1 MKRLVFV
8 LSITLFLGI
17 TSTLYAETTNEEEVL
32 IETEE
37 ENIEANEK
45 DSIKEPEEDKTEG
58 NVDEQSK
65 EQDVKRELEESE
77 KSLLEKEVSEGEE
90 QTSLQTMQISSSLTA
105 DELYEQAKN
114 ERSATSKVKLF
125 EQGYQQYPNDGRF
138 EQGLQDSVL
147 NLLGWASRKQNNG
160 EYEIAKDRYQTILGT
175 NGVKSD
181 IIELTKKYLE
191 QANALNKIPLQSNLE
206 NKIQQ
211 ETTVS
216 GIFDAYLEAYK
227 WYPYDDQ
234 ILNGFFKSQKALFNW
249 AKNQH
254 DKARYETAESRYNK
268 LLAAPIL
275 NKEIE
280 DQVKQR
286 LADTQSGKRPSDV
299 IYEMVEQERTV
310 TGKVRLNVEGLDF
323 YPDDVRFQRGLQ
335 TSVENLL
342 NWASNKQNN
351 SHFRTAIDRYLFI
364 LEIEGISPELQIKTE
379 KFLQLAENEKFIPK
393 ADDLYDNARK
403 QTTASGLMD
412 SYQEAYVWYPEDSR
426 IVNGFL
432 ASQENLFDWAKNKHD
447 QGDYSTALTRYEKI
461 LNASLVNDNIIK
473 QVKQRLDDA
482 KVGKRSPDV
491 IYKAAKNASTASGIL
506 DLYLEGYKFY
516 PNDQRFVN
524 GMQEGAD
531 GLYEWTTNQHN
542 KSNYEVATARY
553 LKLLEV
559 PNISDRLRDKISLQL
574 NYSEDNKSIP
584 TPSQMI
590 ENALHQNTLSQKLE
604 ELVRAYYYFDE
615 SNTAIEVAINDVV
628 SSYLS
633 WATDKQ
639 SEGEYQTAIARYEK
653 ILETPAIEDKYI
665 REAETKL
672 KYAKEN
678 KKIPTANEMLHYAEQ
693 QTTAS
698 GILNAYLE
706 AFAFYPENNQV
717 IEGITYGASNLLSW
731 ASSQHNNGN
740 YTTAI
745 DRYEKLLKVP
755 RLDTMI
761 LKEIDIKLAYAKKSN
776 RIPSADYLL
785 KEAEAKTTASGIFD
799 AYEAGAI
806 LYPNDSRINAGL
818 NSSALNLYSWATA
831 QHEARKFDVAISRY
845 NKITESPFVSNDIKD
860 MAKENNSLAK
870 QSKVPENTVKIFL
883 DPGHGGSDP
892 GGSGYGLEEKKV
904 VLKIA
909 NYTKQ
914 YLEKNYQG
922 IEVKLSRS
930 VDTFV
935 GLEARSQ
942 LANNWR
948 ADYFVSFHTNAF
960 DGNASGFE
968 SYVHNGNVSSL
979 TKNLQKEIHTYL
991 VGEMGFKDRGMK
1003 QANFSVLRNTN
1014 MPAILMEYL
1023 FIDNKSDNK
1032 LLSSEAYLK
1041 KIGETTAKAVA
1052 SSFHLVSK

>member
-1 MKRLVFV
+1 MKKLVLV
-8 LSITLFLGI
+8 LSITLFLG
-17 TSTLYAETTNEEEVL
+17 TSTTLYAETTNENEVF

-37 ENIEANEK
+37 KNIATNEENIT
-45 DSIKEPEEDKTEG
+45 KESEEEGNKIEG

-65 EQDVKRELEESE
+65 EQDVKRELVES
-77 KSLLEKEVSEGEE
+77 KDKDVSDGEE
-90 QTSLQTMQISSSLTA
+90 KTSLQTMQISSSLTA
-105 DELYEQAKN
+105 DKLYEQAKN

-125 EQGYQQYPNDGRF
+125 EQGYQQYPNDDRF
-138 EQGLQDSVL
+138 EHGLQDSVL
-147 NLLGWASRKQNNG
+147 NLLDWASKKQNNG
-160 EYEIAKDRYQTILGT
+160 KYEIAKDRYQTILGT

-181 IIELTKKYLE
+181 IVELTKKYLE
-191 QANALNKIPLQSNLE
+191 QANTLNKIPLQSNLE

-234 ILNGFFKSQKALFNW
+234 IINGFFKSQKALFNW

-254 DKARYETAESRYNK
+254 DQARYDTAESRYNK
-268 LLAAPIL
+268 LLAAPII
-275 NKEIE
+275 NNEIE

-299 IYEMVEQERTV
+299 IYDMAKQEKTV
-310 TGKVRLNVEGLDF
+310 TGKVRLNVEGLEF
-323 YPDDVRFQRGLQ
+323 YPDDIRFQRGLQ

-351 SHFRTAIDRYLFI
+351 SHFGTAIDRYLFI
-364 LEIEGISPELQIKTE
+364 LEIEGISSELQMKTE

-393 ADDLYDNARK
+393 ADDLYDRARK

-426 IVNGFL
+426 IVKGFL

-461 LNASLVNDNIIK
+461 LNASLVNDNIIN

-482 KVGKRSPDV
+482 KAGKRSSDV

-524 GMQEGAD
+524 GVQEGAD
-531 GLYEWTTNQHN
+531 GLYEWATNQHN
-542 KSNYEVATARY
+542 KSNFAVATARY

-559 PNISDRLRDKISLQL
+559 PNISDKLRNKITLQL
-574 NYSEDNKSIP
+574 SYAEGNKSIP

-590 ENALHQNTLSQKLE
+590 ENALNQNILSQKLE
-604 ELVRAYYYFDE
+604 VLVRAYYYFDE
-615 SNTAIEVAINDVV
+615 SNTAIEVAINDVI

-633 WATDKQ
+633 WATGKQ
-639 SEGEYQTAIARYEK
+639 NEGEYQTAIARYEK
-653 ILETPAIEDKYI
+653 ILEKPAVGDKYI

-706 AFAFYPENNQV
+706 ALAFYPENDQI
-717 IEGITYGASNLLSW
+717 IEGVTYGASNLLSW
-731 ASSQHNNGN
+731 ATSQHNSDN

-745 DRYEKLLKVP
+745 DRYEILLKVP
-755 RLDTMI
+755 RLDKML
-761 LKEIDIKLAYAKKSN
+761 LKEIEIKLAYAKKSN
-776 RIPSADYLL
+776 KIPSADYLL

-806 LYPNDSRINAGL
+806 LYPNDSRINAGV

-831 QHEARKFDVAISRY
+831 QHEARKFDVAIRRY
-845 NKITESPFVSNDIKD
+845 NKITASPFVSDDIKD
-860 MAKENNSLAK
+860 MAKENKSLAK
-870 QSKVPENTVKIFL
+870 QSKVPESTVKIFL

-909 NYTKQ
+909 NYTKN

-922 IEVKLSRS
+922 VEVKLSRS

-960 DGNASGFE
+960 DGKASGFE
-968 SYVHNGNVSSL
+968 SYIHNGNISSL

-1003 QANFSVLRNTN
+1003 QANFNVLRNTN

-1023 FIDNKSDNK
+1023 FIDNKSENK